1 LEIIKN
7 IAKSLPVDYKLY
19 VKEHMG
25 MKYRHWRPI
34 SYYKEIMNLPNVTLI
49 HPSLSNKELL
59 KNCSIVCTVTGSAGL
74 EAAYYRKPS
83 IIFGHTS
90 YDSLP
95 SVHKIKNLEDL
106 PTIIRTCLNE
116 KVNPSDVANLVKIIE
131 NISFDLDLIDMYNKI
146 NDSFHTGGFLISN
159 NVKIDFLD
167 SFLEKNKTVFEMLTN
182 EHIKKIKQHKRFKK

>member
-1 LEIIKN
+1 
-7 IAKSLPVDYKLY
+7 
-19 VKEHMG
+19 MG

-34 SYYKEIMNLPNVTLI
+34 SYYKEIMDLPNVTMI
-49 HPSLSNKELL
+49 HPSLSSKELL
-59 KNCSIVCTVTGSAGL
+59 KKCSIVCTVTGSAGL
-74 EAAYYRKPS
+74 EAAYYGKPS

-131 NISFDLDLIDMYNKI
+131 KISFDLDLIDMYNKI
-146 NDSFHTGGFLISN
+146 SDSFHGGGFLISN
-159 NVKIDFLD
+159 SIKINFLD
-167 SFLEKNKTVFEMLTN
+167 SFIEENKAAFEILTN
-182 EHIKKIKQHKRFKK
+182 EHIKKIKQHKSFNKFNGKI